1 MTLTAQDVSIW
12 MKSVPHVRAASDP
25 GNTQITI
32 VKCPKTTDWN
42 TKIPLNDSNSAK
54 KLWEC
59 KRSNL
64 NRGLG
69 D

>member
-25 GNTQITI
+25 GNTQITTA
-32 VKCPKTTDWN
+32 KRPKTTDWN
-42 TKIPLNDSNSAK
+42 TKIPLI
-54 KLWEC
+54 
-59 KRSNL
+59 
-64 NRGLG
+64 G